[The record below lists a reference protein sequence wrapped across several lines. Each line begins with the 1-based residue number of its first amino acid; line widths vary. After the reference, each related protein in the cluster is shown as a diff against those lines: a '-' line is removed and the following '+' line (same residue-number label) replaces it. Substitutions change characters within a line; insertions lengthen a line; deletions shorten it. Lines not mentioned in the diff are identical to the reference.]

1 MWDSFFVRLEIEGTI
16 NCQDVLREI
25 IITAGNRLSLKIW
38 FQLAAY
44 DGERVNQS
52 STEEEKIIIQTM
64 FKSMQLV
71 YEKEA
76 SQAYEQWMKTLQ
88 SM

>member
-1 MWDSFFVRLEIEGTI
+1 MEGTI
-16 NCQDVLREI
+16 NCQDVLPEI

-52 STEEEKIIIQTM
+52 STEEEKIII
-64 FKSMQLV
+64 
-71 YEKEA
+71 
-76 SQAYEQWMKTLQ
+76 
-88 SM
+88 

>member
-16 NCQDVLREI
+16 NCQNVLREI
-25 IITAGNRLSLKIW
+25 IITAGNRLLLKIW

-52 STEEEKIIIQTM
+52 STEEEK
-64 FKSMQLV
+64 
-71 YEKEA
+71 
-76 SQAYEQWMKTLQ
+76 
-88 SM
+88 